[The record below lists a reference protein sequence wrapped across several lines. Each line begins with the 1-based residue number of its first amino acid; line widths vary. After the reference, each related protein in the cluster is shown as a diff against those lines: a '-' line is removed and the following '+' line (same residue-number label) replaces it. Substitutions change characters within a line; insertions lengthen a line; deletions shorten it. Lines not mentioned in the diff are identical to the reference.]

1 LEKLQNIQPK
11 YKDDL
16 RETLQENFRKGGFL
30 RIYPSKN
37 SNIYDKY
44 FGGGTNNNNA
54 GAAQN
59 GPGAS
64 ILGGNQGNNI
74 TTSNQST
81 MLSASR
87 MSNKILYKFL
97 YSDEIIPYQNH
108 TQMKK
113 FHRTFSRY

>member
-44 FGGGTNNNNA
+44 FGVGTNNNNA
-54 GAAQN
+54 GAQN

-64 ILGGNQGNNI
+64 ILGGN
-74 TTSNQST
+74 
-81 MLSASR
+81 
-87 MSNKILYKFL
+87 
-97 YSDEIIPYQNH
+97 
-108 TQMKK
+108 
-113 FHRTFSRY
+113 

>member
-1 LEKLQNIQPK
+1 MLEKLQNIQPK

-44 FGGGTNNNNA
+44 FGGPNN
-54 GAAQN
+54 AQN

-64 ILGGNQGNNI
+64 VLGGNQGSNI
-74 TTSNQST
+74 ATTN
-81 MLSASR
+81 
-87 MSNKILYKFL
+87 
-97 YSDEIIPYQNH
+97 
-108 TQMKK
+108 
-113 FHRTFSRY
+113 